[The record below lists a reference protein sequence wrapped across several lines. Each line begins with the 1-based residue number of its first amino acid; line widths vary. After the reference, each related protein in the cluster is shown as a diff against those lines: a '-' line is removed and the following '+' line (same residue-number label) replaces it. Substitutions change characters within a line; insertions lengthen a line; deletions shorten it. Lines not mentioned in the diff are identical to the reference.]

1 MKRILCLLCA
11 LMLALCPA
19 CALAASSVIEPTED
33 FYVNDQANVL
43 TEETEGLIVL
53 NNDKLAEAC
62 GAQIV
67 FVTLDSTGSTDIET
81 YAYKLFKQWKIGSS
95 EKNNGVLVLL
105 AIGDDD
111 YWLTDDVGLQDD
123 LTAGDLSELANQYLE
138 PYFAKKDYDTGV
150 RLLFSALFERV
161 SEIEKADVRRL
172 DDTLYSQ
179 YVAAQEQGYETT
191 KELQDQANSYVPGTE
206 RDSGGGGFV
215 GWVIALIVILI
226 VVNAL
231 RRAVWRGVRLLFS
244 ALFERVSEI
253 EKANVS
259 LDGTLYSQYVAEQE
273 RNYET
278 TQDRA
283 NSYVPGMDRES
294 EGGGFVGWIIALIV
308 ILIVVNAIRRA
319 VMRGMRPRHIFVNP
333 WFMRPRPPRPPRH
346 MPFDDGP
353 RPGPGPHPGPRPGG
367 FGGFGGPR
375 SGGFSRPSG
384 GSRPGGGF
392 SRPSGGSRPS
402 GFGGGRSGG
411 GGGSGF
417 RGGGAGRG
425 R

>member
-67 FVTLDSTGSTDIET
+67 FVTLDTTGSTDIET
-81 YAYKLFKQWKIGSS
+81 YAYQLFRQWRIGSS
-95 EKNNGVLVLL
+95 DKNNGVLVLL

-123 LTAGDLSELANQYLE
+123 LTAGDLSELANRYLE

-150 RLLFSALFERV
+150 LLLFSALFERV
-161 SEIEKADVRRL
+161 SEIEKADVRL
-172 DDTLYSQ
+172 DD
-179 YVAAQEQGYETT
+179 
-191 KELQDQANSYVPGTE
+191 
-206 RDSGGGGFV
+206 
-215 GWVIALIVILI
+215 
-226 VVNAL
+226 
-231 RRAVWRGVRLLFS
+231 
-244 ALFERVSEI
+244 
-253 EKANVS
+253 
-259 LDGTLYSQYVAEQE
+259 TLYSQYVAEQE

-283 NSYVPGMDRES
+283 NSYVPGMDREP
-294 EGGGFVGWIIALIV
+294 EGGGFVGWVIALIV
-308 ILIVVNAIRRA
+308 ILIVVNALRRA
-319 VMRGMRPRHIFVNP
+319 VWRGVRPGPRHIFMNP

-384 GSRPGGGF
+384 GSRP
-392 SRPSGGSRPS
+392 S

>member
-67 FVTLDSTGSTDIET
+67 FVTLDTTGSTDIET

-123 LTAGDLSELANQYLE
+123 LTAGDLSELANRYLE

-161 SEIEKADVRRL
+161 SEIEKANVSL
-172 DDTLYSQ
+172 DETLYSQ
-179 YVAAQEQGYETT
+179 YVSAQEQ
-191 KELQDQANSYVPGTE
+191 S
-206 RDSGGGGFV
+206 
-215 GWVIALIVILI
+215 
-226 VVNAL
+226 
-231 RRAVWRGVRLLFS
+231 
-244 ALFERVSEI
+244 
-253 EKANVS
+253 
-259 LDGTLYSQYVAEQE
+259 
-273 RNYET
+273 YET

-283 NSYVPGMDRES
+283 NSYAPGAEYGS

-319 VMRGMRPRHIFVNP
+319 VMRGVRPRHIFVNP

-367 FGGFGGPR
+367 FGGPRPGGFGGPR
-375 SGGFSRPSG
+375 PGGFSRPSG

>member
-67 FVTLDSTGSTDIET
+67 FVTLDTTGSTNIED
-81 YAYKLFKQWKIGSS
+81 YAYKLFKQWRIGSS

-123 LTAGDLSELANQYLE
+123 LTAGDLSELANRYLE

-150 RLLFSALFERV
+150 RM
-161 SEIEKADVRRL
+161 
-172 DDTLYSQ
+172 
-179 YVAAQEQGYETT
+179 
-191 KELQDQANSYVPGTE
+191 
-206 RDSGGGGFV
+206 
-215 GWVIALIVILI
+215 
-226 VVNAL
+226 
-231 RRAVWRGVRLLFS
+231 LFS

-259 LDGTLYSQYVAEQE
+259 LDETLYSQYVTAQEQS
-273 RNYET
+273 YGT
-278 TQDRA
+278 TQDWT
-283 NSYVPGMDRES
+283 NSYAPGS
-294 EGGGFVGWIIALIV
+294 EGGGFVGWIITLIV
-308 ILIVVNAIRRA
+308 ILIVLSAIRRA
-319 VMRGMRPRHIFVNP
+319 VMRGVRPRHIFMNP

-353 RPGPGPHPGPRPGG
+353 RPGRGPHPGPRSGG
-367 FGGFGGPR
+367 FGGFGGSRP
-375 SGGFSRPSG
+375 GGFSRPSG

-392 SRPSGGSRPS
+392 SRPS

>member
-67 FVTLDSTGSTDIET
+67 FVTLDTTGSTDIET

-123 LTAGDLSELANQYLE
+123 LTAGDLSELANRYLE

-150 RLLFSALFERV
+150 RLLFSAM
-161 SEIEKADVRRL
+161 
-172 DDTLYSQ
+172 
-179 YVAAQEQGYETT
+179 
-191 KELQDQANSYVPGTE
+191 
-206 RDSGGGGFV
+206 
-215 GWVIALIVILI
+215 
-226 VVNAL
+226 
-231 RRAVWRGVRLLFS
+231 
-244 ALFERVSEI
+244 FERVSEI

-259 LDGTLYSQYVAEQE
+259 LDETL
-273 RNYET
+273 
-278 TQDRA
+278 
-283 NSYVPGMDRES
+283 
-294 EGGGFVGWIIALIV
+294 
-308 ILIVVNAIRRA
+308 
-319 VMRGMRPRHIFVNP
+319 
-333 WFMRPRPPRPPRH
+333 
-346 MPFDDGP
+346 
-353 RPGPGPHPGPRPGG
+353 
-367 FGGFGGPR
+367 
-375 SGGFSRPSG
+375 
-384 GSRPGGGF
+384 
-392 SRPSGGSRPS
+392 
-402 GFGGGRSGG
+402 
-411 GGGSGF
+411 
-417 RGGGAGRG
+417 
-425 R
+425 